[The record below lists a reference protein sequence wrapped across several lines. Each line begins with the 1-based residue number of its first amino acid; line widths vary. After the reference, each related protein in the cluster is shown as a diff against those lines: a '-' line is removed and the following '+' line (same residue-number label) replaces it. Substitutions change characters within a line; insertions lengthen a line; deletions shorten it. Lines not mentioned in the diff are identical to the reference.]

1 MLSELKEVS
10 WLKVMVCH
18 DGSQRAKVAL
28 ERTVELLKANQPE
41 IILLTV
47 VEEPLDATSVEE
59 DSFDKWR
66 SKRDEDL
73 KDAAQWVAGSG
84 LNVDALLAVGD
95 PRKMIIEAV
104 GMKNPDLLVIA
115 RRGSGGTEKMVL
127 GSVASY
133 IVKHAQCPVMV
144 L

>member
-1 MLSELKEVS
+1 M
-10 WLKVMVCH
+10 KVMFCH
-18 DGSQRAKVAL
+18 DGSDRAQSAL
-28 ERTVELLKANQPE
+28 ERSVKLLRSNKPE

-47 VEEPLDATSVEE
+47 VEEPLDATSVDEN
-59 DSFDKWR
+59 SFDKWR

-73 KDAAQWVAGSG
+73 KEAAQWVASNG

-95 PRKMIIEAV
+95 PRKMILEAAT
-104 GMKNPDLLVIA
+104 MKKPDLLVIS

-133 IVKHAQCPVMV
+133 ILKHAHCPVMV

>member
-1 MLSELKEVS
+1 LNK
-10 WLKVMVCH
+10 
-18 DGSQRAKVAL
+18 
-28 ERTVELLKANQPE
+28 PE

-47 VEEPLDATSVEE
+47 VEEPLDATSVDEN
-59 DSFDKWR
+59 SFDKWR
-66 SKRDEDL
+66 SKRDDDL
-73 KDAAQWVAGSG
+73 KEAAQWVASNG

-95 PRKMIIEAV
+95 PRKMILEAAT
-104 GMKNPDLLVIA
+104 MKDPDLLVIS

-133 IVKHAQCPVMV
+133 ILKHAQCPVMV

>member
-1 MLSELKEVS
+1 M
-10 WLKVMVCH
+10 KVLVCH
-18 DGSQRAKVAL
+18 DGSERAQSAL
-28 ERTVELLKANQPE
+28 ERSVELLRLNKPE

-47 VEEPLDATSVEE
+47 VEEPLDATSVDEN
-59 DSFDKWR
+59 SFDKWR
-66 SKRDEDL
+66 SKRDDDL
-73 KDAAQWVAGSG
+73 KEAAQWVASNG

-95 PRKMIIEAV
+95 PRKMILEAAT
-104 GMKNPDLLVIA
+104 MKDPDLLVIS

-133 IVKHAQCPVMV
+133 ILKHAQCPVMV